1 MPWDNLLAE
10 ATLPIRPFLNGEQF
24 DDETVRVMGL
34 AFEAVC
40 IALHI
45 GNSGDDIRQAIA
57 TKIVDLAQNG
67 ERHPDVLCELVL
79 KEIRTGQSD
88 STTAEAA
95 AKAV

>member
-1 MPWDNLLAE
+1 M
-10 ATLPIRPFLNGEQF
+10 PIRPFLNGEQF

-45 GNSGDDIRQAIA
+45 GNSGDDVRQAIA
-57 TKIVDLAQNG
+57 TKVIDLAQNG

-79 KEIRTGQSD
+79 KEIRTGQSEPVS